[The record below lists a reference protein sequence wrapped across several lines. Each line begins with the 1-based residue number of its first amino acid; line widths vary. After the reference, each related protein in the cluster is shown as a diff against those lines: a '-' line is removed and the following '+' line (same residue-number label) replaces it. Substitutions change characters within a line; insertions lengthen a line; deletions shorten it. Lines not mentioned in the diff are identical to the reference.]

1 MAAILTVLLLP
12 ALAALAPPV
21 GAVVELEPVA
31 EGEAE
36 EGALVEAGVEEIEPE
51 ADEEADVAGAVGGT
65 PPGAVPFTQPGLV
78 MVMGPEKS
86 YCSP

>member
-1 MAAILTVLLLP
+1 MTALLLP

-21 GAVVELEPVA
+21 GTVEVELWEPATELA
-31 EGEAE
+31 EGAPVVTAGAE
-36 EGALVEAGVEEIEPE
+36 EDEPAAAEEEMGVG
-51 ADEEADVAGAVGGT
+51 AGAVVT

-78 MVMGPEKS
+78 MVIGPEKS

>member
-1 MAAILTVLLLP
+1 MTVLLLP

-21 GAVVELEPVA
+21 GTVEVELWEPAEEVA
-31 EGEAE
+31 EGAPVVAAGAE
-36 EGALVEAGVEEIEPE
+36 EDEPAAEEVAVVVTEAVE
-51 ADEEADVAGAVGGT
+51 T

>member
-12 ALAALAPPV
+12 ALAALAPPE
-21 GAVVELEPVA
+21 GAVVELEPGA
-31 EGEAE
+31 EEEADE
-36 EGALVEAGVEEIEPE
+36 EGAFVGAGAEEVEPE
-51 ADEEADVAGAVGGT
+51 AEADVAGAEGAT

-86 YCSP
+86 YCVP